1 MNIYIVYE
9 INLWLFA
16 VGGNFMLGNFLFE
29 ATKLTTNADSNKHK
43 YSGYG
48 IGFDAS
54 GSFSFSNGNGFGKNV
69 IIFVADMSSSL
80 HNDNKKK
87 KSCFL
92 VKVQRKGSTM
102 LH

>member
-16 VGGNFMLGNFLFE
+16 VGGDFMLGNVLFG
-29 ATKLTTNADSNKHK
+29 ATKLTTNADSNKNK

-54 GSFSFSNGNGFGKNV
+54 GSFSFSNGNGFGKN
-69 IIFVADMSSSL
+69 ILIFVADMSSSL

-87 KSCFL
+87 KS
-92 VKVQRKGSTM
+92 
-102 LH
+102 